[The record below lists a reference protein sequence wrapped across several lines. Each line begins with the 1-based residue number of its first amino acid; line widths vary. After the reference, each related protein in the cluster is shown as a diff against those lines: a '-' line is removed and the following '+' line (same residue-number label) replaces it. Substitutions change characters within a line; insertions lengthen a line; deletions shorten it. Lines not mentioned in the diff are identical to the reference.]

1 MNDGER
7 DDDDDIVITH
17 EVAVVQTSKSKRPR
31 IERSKKVSLTVPAQE
46 NSYNVW

>member
-17 EVAVVQTSKSKRPR
+17 EVVQNSKSKRPR
-31 IERSKKVSLTVPAQE
+31 IERPKEVSLTVPAQD
-46 NSYNVW
+46 NSYNIW